1 LFISHGGLLSTQETI
16 HWGVP
21 VVGIPVM
28 ADQRLNMARAVSA
41 GYAVQLDYV
50 NITAESLEW
59 ALKEVLENSRYGT
72 SMHNIL

>member
-1 LFISHGGLLSTQETI
+1 
-16 HWGVP
+16 
-21 VVGIPVM
+21 M